1 MVVDVARLRTLIVG
15 AAAGPPSWVADAVTL
30 WRDDVINVWEEA
42 SRSDA
47 GTCLDT
53 LPIDDDAGFDLILC
67 AAPLDAPNGAQR
79 LLERLSGLLS
89 VNGVIL
95 AAARVGE
102 PANEDAVLSGLF
114 EKAPAASKEDVAGCF
129 ARLRE
134 PPSRAAAVVATPPVM
149 PDDGGPRYTIPE
161 LSALVEAAGLTID
174 DPYPRACYDIA
185 LLLES
190 QPFLLDCAANLSA
203 SERRAAAFA
212 LCVPEVPPGE
222 TLLHVVSLRPASAP
236 ARSYD
241 ASAIPVLFGCT
252 GIALSMS
259 MTDDHFLPVRIGA
272 TATMLPLPPQAR
284 GIAPLIDGR
293 REIADLARMLATRG
307 VNQAQFD
314 GVWGEMAATLQAL
327 GALGFR
333 SRVSSDGDPRTS

>member
-15 AAAGPPSWVADAVTL
+15 AAAAPPSWVADAVTL

-102 PANEDAVLSGLF
+102 LVNGDAVMRRLF
-114 EKAPAASKEDVAGCF
+114 EKMSAAPKEDAATCF

-134 PPSRAAAVVATPPVM
+134 PPSRAAAIIATPPVM
-149 PDDGGPRYTIPE
+149 PDDGGPRYTISE
-161 LSALVEAAGLTID
+161 LSTLVEAAGLTID

-190 QPFLLDCAANLSA
+190 QPRLWDCAANLSA

-222 TLLHVVSLRPASAP
+222 TLLHVVSLRPAAAP
-236 ARSYD
+236 ARSYE
-241 ASAIPVLFGCT
+241 ASAIPVLLGCT

-259 MTDDHFLPVRIGA
+259 MTDDHFLPVQIGA
-272 TATMLPLPPQAR
+272 VSAMLPLPPQAR
-284 GIAPLIDGR
+284 GVAPLIDGR
-293 REIADLARMLATRG
+293 RGVADLARMLATRG
-307 VNQAQFD
+307 VDQAQFD
-314 GVWGEMAATLQAL
+314 AVWGQMAATLQAL

-333 SRVSSDGDPRTS
+333 PSAASGDVTQAS